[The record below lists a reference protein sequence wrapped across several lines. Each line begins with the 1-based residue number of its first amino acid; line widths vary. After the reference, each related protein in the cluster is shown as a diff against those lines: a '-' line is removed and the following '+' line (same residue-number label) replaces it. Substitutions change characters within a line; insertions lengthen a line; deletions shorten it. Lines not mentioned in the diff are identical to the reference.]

1 MNISYSDQWFGRG
14 NTDGSRRN
22 SIFGEEPAEY
32 ELTAMGTTYYI
43 DIIASFINYNPLL
56 KKVRYSCK
64 IFEEHC
70 RQIVQSMM
78 NDGTYYTYVV
88 NGI

>member
-1 MNISYSDQWFGRG
+1 MNISYNDQWFGRG
-14 NTDGSRRN
+14 NTDGSGRN
-22 SIFGEEPAEY
+22 GINGEEPSEY
-32 ELTAMGTTYYI
+32 ELTAMCITYYI
-43 DIIASFINYNPLL
+43 DIIASFINYNPL
-56 KKVRYSCK
+56 KKVRYSRK

-70 RQIVQSMM
+70 RHIVQSMM